1 MTYSIKPA
9 TLSVAL
15 LSVLALSGCPEQQKT
30 DTLAAAAS
38 TAAPAAVNALTLD
51 ESKLTPAIRFS
62 PSDLD
67 ASKSACGDFGGYVNG
82 KLTLGENI
90 ADLGGLATAY
100 DALQAALVAN
110 PAEASSKIDGY
121 TQDQR
126 FFLNWARVWRGN
138 IRDEAQLVRLNTDPH
153 SPAQFRA
160 IGAPSNMP
168 AFAQAFQCK
177 AGDAMVRPDDARMEI
192 W

>member
-67 ASKSACGDFGGYVNG
+67 ASKSACGDFGGY
-82 KLTLGENI
+82 
-90 ADLGGLATAY
+90 GG
-100 DALQAALVAN
+100 
-110 PAEASSKIDGY
+110 
-121 TQDQR
+121 
-126 FFLNWARVWRGN
+126 ARGVTTGSARH
-138 IRDEAQLVRLNTDPH
+138 PP
-153 SPAQFRA
+153 SPCPR
-160 IGAPSNMP
+160 
-168 AFAQAFQCK
+168 
-177 AGDAMVRPDDARMEI
+177 
-192 W
+192 

>member
-82 KLTLGENI
+82 KWYAANPIPGDRSSWG
-90 ADLGGLATAY
+90 AF
-100 DALQAALVAN
+100 DALAERSLSVQHQLADQIAAEKN
-110 PAEASSKIDGY
+110 PTG
-121 TQDQR
+121 
-126 FFLNWARVWRGN
+126 
-138 IRDEAQLVRLNTDPH
+138 
-153 SPAQFRA
+153 
-160 IGAPSNMP
+160 
-168 AFAQAFQCK
+168 
-177 AGDAMVRPDDARMEI
+177 
-192 W
+192 